1 MILALLLLLAACG
14 NTTETP
20 PNDVGADKQAEAST
34 NTVSASLDVIEAMKS
49 VQATDFKNP
58 DEFGNITAQQ
68 LADALNHAALSPVD
82 SVPEPFVDQW
92 NIYWA
97 YLEGEGTSNKDLHF
111 SIFCGLDKN
120 LVLVSLRKG
129 QDSDSAYF
137 EDEAL
142 YELIRHKRDYE
153 EIVDSEAYGRF

>member
-1 MILALLLLLAACG
+1 MKRFYCLMILALLLLLAACG

-68 LADALNHAALSPVD
+68 LADALNHAASFGGE
-82 SVPEPFVDQW
+82 SVLQGHRNW
-92 NIYWA
+92 NID
-97 YLEGEGTSNKDLHF
+97 LCNDKKLPTVGT
-111 SIFCGLDKN
+111 
-120 LVLVSLRKG
+120 
-129 QDSDSAYF
+129 
-137 EDEAL
+137 
-142 YELIRHKRDYE
+142 LIVFLKMN
-153 EIVDSEAYGRF
+153 VC